1 MTRCR
6 KEAELQPQIFSVK
19 VEHFTVLMRVEN
31 SVENELHEQ
40 IISSLDIL
48 LTTQISVEKGS
59 AEPRMNRHAGLFTSG
74 NRVDVE
80 IVESREKLGI

>member
-1 MTRCR
+1 MLR
-6 KEAELQPQIFSVK
+6 
-19 VEHFTVLMRVEN
+19 RVEN
-31 SVENELHEQ
+31 SVGDELHEQ